1 MIYIMLEESQKKLYY
16 FDKLKNKKY
25 LFRLEEN
32 KYTNSNLSSLPHI
45 IEGQI
50 LTNTNGYNPAGWWS
64 NIRINKYDL
73 IFE

>member
-1 MIYIMLEESQKKLYY
+1 MLEEGQKKLYY

-25 LFRLEEN
+25 LFKLEES

-50 LTNTNGYNPAGWWS
+50 LTNTIGYNPAGWWS
-64 NIRINKYDL
+64 NIRINKHDL
-73 IFE
+73 ILE